1 LKLRRFIKLKNTSEI
16 ILKKNKHNPNFLAI
30 RQLQIMRPHPVFLK
44 DYENSY
50 SDLEKKIDTKNIFFK
65 IFELFL
71 NLFKE
76 NNSYYTSNKFNNI
89 NPKKKILFLSHL
101 INSNHLYNNE
111 DFYFGNLINY
121 LKKKKYIT
129 CNVLRNFTK
138 INSKKIFYKNLKFFN
153 TNIILSKSV
162 NLIQEISLVLKIFVT
177 FIKLK
182 KLQLSGKLERE
193 FFKNLNIFKFSGS
206 AYNNLKLLLQFHQI
220 LVKYKPKF
228 VFLTFEGHSWERL
241 IINHIRKK
249 FPNIII
255 ISYQFSILTKYSS
268 SIYLNLGKKFKPDI
282 ILTSGNYTKNKFIKN
297 LDPKIK
303 YINIGS
309 NKYSSIK
316 LKKSKRADVLVI
328 PEGFNSETI
337 KMLQFT
343 ISAASYFKNKKFIF
357 RFHPMV
363 DQNFFF
369 KYFSINKKEIPKNLI
384 FSKKKFIDD
393 VNISKYIIYRGSAAS
408 IQALSLGKVPIY
420 YQLPGEINI
429 DPLFML
435 KNKFYVKNI
444 FELDS
449 VLNDKSLKNKNKKNV
464 FFTKEYFDKPNF
476 TSLIKYLNKL

>member
-1 LKLRRFIKLKNTSEI
+1 MKLRRFIKLKNASEI

-50 SDLEKKIDTKNIFFK
+50 SDLEKKIDTKNIFVK

-71 NLFKE
+71 NLFEE

-89 NPKKKILFLSHL
+89 NSKKKVLFLSHL
-101 INSNHLYNNE
+101 INSKHLYNNE

-121 LKKKKYIT
+121 FKKKKYTT

-138 INSKKIFYKNLKFFN
+138 INSKNIYYKNLKFFN

-193 FFKNLNIFKFSGS
+193 FFKNLNMFKFSGS

-268 SIYLNLGKKFKPDI
+268 
-282 ILTSGNYTKNKFIKN
+282 
-297 LDPKIK
+297 
-303 YINIGS
+303 
-309 NKYSSIK
+309 IK

-328 PEGFNSETI
+328 PEGFNSESI

>member
-1 LKLRRFIKLKNTSEI
+1 
-16 ILKKNKHNPNFLAI
+16 
-30 RQLQIMRPHPVFLK
+30 M
-44 DYENSY
+44 
-50 SDLEKKIDTKNIFFK
+50 
-65 IFELFL
+65 LFVHDWETNCYL
-71 NLFKE
+71 N
-76 NNSYYTSNKFNNI
+76 
-89 NPKKKILFLSHL
+89 
-101 INSNHLYNNE
+101 
-111 DFYFGNLINY
+111 D
-121 LKKKKYIT
+121 
-129 CNVLRNFTK
+129 
-138 INSKKIFYKNLKFFN
+138 
-153 TNIILSKSV
+153 
-162 NLIQEISLVLKIFVT
+162 
-177 FIKLK
+177 KLK

-193 FFKNLNIFKFSGS
+193 FFKNLNMFKFSGS

-297 LDPKIK
+297 LDSKIK

-328 PEGFNSETI
+328 PEGFNSESI